1 LSEVDAPRRV
11 EANGV
16 EYELRP
22 GPIRQSLSDEAP
34 MLWGF
39 ALRVFKGDE
48 ELGVKTI
55 FVGRVSVQTSK
66 PEALQGGM
74 HDLAPVLYDLGIKKA
89 VEQLEAGE
97 TGDEVLFS

>member
-1 LSEVDAPRRV
+1 MNAPDAPRTV
-11 EANGV
+11 EVDGTA
-16 EYELRP
+16 YELRP

-39 ALRVFKGDE
+39 ALRVADGDR
-48 ELGVKTI
+48 ELGVKTV
-55 FVGRVSVQTSK
+55 FVGRVSVQTSN

-74 HDLAPVLYDLGIKKA
+74 QDLAPVLYDLGIAKV

-97 TGDEVLFS
+97 TGDEILFT

>member
-1 LSEVDAPRRV
+1 MSEVDAPRHV
-11 EANGV
+11 EIDGV

-39 ALRVFKGDE
+39 ALRVFNGGE
-48 ELGVKTI
+48 ELGVKTV
-55 FVGRVSVQTSK
+55 FVGRVSVQTAN

-74 HDLAPVLYDLGIKKA
+74 QDLAPVLYDLGIAKA

-97 TGDEVLFS
+97 TGDEILFT